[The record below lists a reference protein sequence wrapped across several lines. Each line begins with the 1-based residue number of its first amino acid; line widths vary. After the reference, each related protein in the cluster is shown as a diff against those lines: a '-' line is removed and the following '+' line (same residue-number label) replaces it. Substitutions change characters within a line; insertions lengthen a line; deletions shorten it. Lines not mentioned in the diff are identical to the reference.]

1 MTERLQ
7 KILSARGVASRRAA
21 ERLIEQ
27 GKVTVNG
34 LPAEL
39 GMSAD
44 PEKDKIEVDGR
55 PLPPPPKLIYIALN
69 KPRGVVTTLSDEK
82 GRRTVRDILP
92 PELGYLVPVGRL
104 DMDSEGLL
112 LLTNDGEAVKR
123 LTHPSSEIQKV
134 YSATVKGNVERALP
148 VLRAPMELDGQQL
161 APAKV
166 ELLREGILSFT
177 IHEGKNRQVRRMCEK
192 AGLTVSRLIRVREG
206 EIMLGHLLPG
216 HWRHLTER
224 EVEAIGGKAL

>member
-7 KILSARGVASRRAA
+7 KILSARGVASRRAT

-34 LPAEL
+34 VPASL
-39 GMSAD
+39 GDGAD
-44 PEKDKIEVDGR
+44 PEKDKIEVDGK
-55 PLPPPPKLIYIALN
+55 PLPPRPKLIYIALN
-69 KPRGVVTTLSDEK
+69 KPRGVVTTLSDEQ

-92 PELGYLVPVGRL
+92 TELGYLVPVGRL
-104 DMDSEGLL
+104 DLDSEGLL
-112 LLTNDGEAVKR
+112 LLTNDGDAVKR

-148 VLRAPMELDGQQL
+148 ILHAPMELDGQQL
-161 APAKV
+161 APAKIEV
-166 ELLREGILSFT
+166 LREGILSFT

-216 HWRHLTER
+216 HWRHLTAR
-224 EVEAIGGKAL
+224 EIEDIGGKTL